1 MKLFGKFYKYLEEYC
16 KNSMLSYDKIVK
28 SPKCGNNDRLLILR
42 VDYERAKLYRPDKDR
57 PAEILLSVTANKDGS
72 FTVVEG
78 ENAQKYLYKTQRII

>member
-1 MKLFGKFYKYLEEYC
+1 MKLFDKFYKYVEGYC

-28 SPKCGNNDRLLILR
+28 SPKCGNNDRLLILK
-42 VDYERAKLYRPDKDR
+42 VDYERSKLNGLNKDR

-78 ENAQKYLYKTQRII
+78 ENAQKYLYNDQRII